1 MGYND
6 KMTTFLK
13 TIANNSAGTV
23 MFSLPDCETLGS
35 YHIVEGFLAED
46 PQISFNNEWG
56 TVGPDLSMLNDF
68 TQLMGMG
75 TYAHMAG
82 TNASWKNT
90 APISVNLNFYLLT
103 YSKDQLQKSSAAE
116 PITQQASYFAQLTAV
131 QANLDTG
138 NTLSRKFGV
147 KVHGGYS
154 PGSIFEGNDNFT
166 GTAGRMI
173 GNIIRESIT
182 GIFGVEVAPH
192 DLEPETDGT
201 VQIIINGGGRPTIV
215 MKDMLLASV
224 NFTPSTVRTGY
235 WANGTFITSGEPLYI
250 KVSASFRLSHMT
262 TVEDARRVFR
272 GGANV

>member
-6 KMTTFLK
+6 KMTTFLQ

-35 YHIVEGFLAED
+35 YHIVEGFLIED
-46 PQISFNNEWG
+46 PQLSFSNEWG

-103 YSKDQLQKSSAAE
+103 YSKDQLTKSSSKE
-116 PITQQASYFAQLTAV
+116 PVTKQASYFAELTAV
-131 QANLDTG
+131 QPNHDNA
-138 NTLSRKFGV
+138 LSKKFGV

-154 PGSIFEGNDNFT
+154 PGGIFVGNSNFAGQTGDRISNSIKET
-166 GTAGRMI
+166 
-173 GNIIRESIT
+173 IT
-182 GIFGVEVAPH
+182 GLFGIEVSPH
-192 DLEPETDGT
+192 DLAPETDGT

-250 KVSASFRLSHMT
+250 KVSASFRLSHIT